1 MILRR
6 SGCYINEEKPHLIH
20 RDRMR
25 LSSVYGAGLGHP
37 DAAWGGAGDL
47 LQPLP
52 RVSSDICRRCPSTS
66 AADPLR
72 PLRQTSFDICGKPR
86 TTSAADLGAYLPQRS
101 EHTCRKPRRGLLIPR
116 FYPRFSMNS
125 IARAISSGVSM
136 PMVS

>member
-1 MILRR
+1 MPNGTYGGVRGRKTKVGRKLLRFPPTR
-6 SGCYINEEKPHLIH
+6 F
-20 RDRMR
+20 
-25 LSSVYGAGLGHP
+25 YGAGLGRP
-37 DAAWGGAGDL
+37 DAAWGFAGDL

-52 RVSSDICRRCPSTS
+52 RVSSDICRKCPPTS

-72 PLRQTSFDICGKPR
+72 PLRQTSERICRRGRSTP
-86 TTSAADLGAYLPQRS
+86 AASLGV
-101 EHTCRKPRRGLLIPR
+101 GLLIPR

>member
-1 MILRR
+1 M
-6 SGCYINEEKPHLIH
+6 GQ
-20 RDRMR
+20 
-25 LSSVYGAGLGHP
+25 
-37 DAAWGGAGDL
+37 AWGALMPLGGVPETSSSLCRGSPPIFAAGV
-47 LQPLP
+47 LQ
-52 RVSSDICRRCPSTS
+52 R
-66 AADPLR
+66 
-72 PLRQTSFDICGKPR
+72 LRQTLFDLCGKPR